1 MAKNKFSELG
11 DRSAMSSREQLR
23 ETKRNNVKEETG
35 NRQATV
41 TEYST
46 SSQGITVSCGGEAMF

>member
-41 TEYST
+41 TEYGT